1 MLFSSVECEL
11 RIAYDFIEKV
21 TPIITSMGLNEQ
33 SAVEINYKNRKKD
46 KDAEASLNCKPLWN
60 VRG

>member
-11 RIAYDFIEKV
+11 RNAYDFIEKV
-21 TPIITSMGLNEQ
+21 APIITSMGLNEQ

-46 KDAEASLNCKPLWN
+46 KGR
-60 VRG
+60 RGIA